1 MLPPRAGLA
10 QIHLAVAQPVRPDPG
25 DQSVERIRPL
35 ARRADHGEDID
46 HATAYAIGHDERGA
60 RDDKL
65 ARAVDGAT
73 STCCIPCC
81 NIVTMLQEVGTMTT
95 RSKPVRIFAN
105 DDSALEVLAQL
116 RRQSRAE
123 VIHEAL
129 AEYLVNHRDELSR
142 LYTETQQAIAAGDID
157 RLVRVATT
165 ARDAEVDAIMA
176 TIPT

>member
-1 MLPPRAGLA
+1 
-10 QIHLAVAQPVRPDPG
+10 
-25 DQSVERIRPL
+25 
-35 ARRADHGEDID
+35 
-46 HATAYAIGHDERGA
+46 
-60 RDDKL
+60 
-65 ARAVDGAT
+65 
-73 STCCIPCC
+73 
-81 NIVTMLQEVGTMTT
+81 MTT